1 MNSGEIMNST
11 DLTLAIFSV
20 ILIIIAIFLFILLKI
35 FVKKKENK
43 KPESSPVNKNE
54 PPVRSFVS
62 LPESAKGPEKE
73 LNTGLNKEEMKL
85 WPAMLQVEENANLKL
100 EDTLAENEVEKT
112 VHDVSGKKVNRN
124 KRKSE
129 KKTEKID
136 ASTLNKE
143 TKPGEILT
151 EKKPVTKAGKKKN
164 PKKEVAKTAI
174 TEPEEKL
181 PEKEPA
187 RKVSR
192 KNKKPTKVIKVTN
205 ITEKPTNVIE
215 KAIKATDVTEKPT
228 N

>member
-1 MNSGEIMNST
+1 MNST
-11 DLTLAIFSV
+11 NLTLAIFSI

-35 FVKKKENK
+35 FGKKRENK
-43 KPESSPVNKNE
+43 TPETNPVNKNE
-54 PPVRSFVS
+54 TPVRSFVS
-62 LPESAKGPEKE
+62 LQESAKGPEKE

-164 PKKEVAKTAI
+164 PKKEVAKPAI
-174 TEPEEKL
+174 KEPEEKS
-181 PEKEPA
+181 PEKEQIK
-187 RKVSR
+187 KVSR
-192 KNKKPTKVIKVTN
+192 KKKIPPN
-205 ITEKPTNVIE
+205 
-215 KAIKATDVTEKPT
+215 VTENQISDERPIT
-228 N
+228 HI

>member
-1 MNSGEIMNST
+1 MNST

-35 FVKKKENK
+35 FGKKKENK

-73 LNTGLNKEEMKL
+73 LNTELNKEEIKPL
-85 WPAMLQVEENANLKL
+85 PAIFPVEENANLKL
-100 EDTLAENEVEKT
+100 EDTLAENVEEKT
-112 VHDVSGKKVNRN
+112 VHNVSGKKVNR
-124 KRKSE
+124 RQAG
-129 KKTEKID
+129 KKTEKIGTR
-136 ASTLNKE
+136 TLNKK
-143 TKPGEILT
+143 TKPEEILA
-151 EKKPVTKAGKKKN
+151 EKKPVTKTVKKKN

-174 TEPEEKL
+174 KEPEEKL

-187 RKVSR
+187 KKVSR
-192 KNKKPTKVIKVTN
+192 KNKKPTNVIKVTN

-215 KAIKATDVTEKPT
+215 KAIKAIDVTEKPT